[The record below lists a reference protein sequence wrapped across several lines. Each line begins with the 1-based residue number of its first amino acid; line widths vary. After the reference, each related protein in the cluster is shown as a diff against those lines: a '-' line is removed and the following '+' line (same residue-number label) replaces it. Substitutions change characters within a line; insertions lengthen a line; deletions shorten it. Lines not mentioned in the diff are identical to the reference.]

1 VKPLDDPAPNPWG
14 GLIAAG
20 VLPYLLWTLLKKK
33 EKPMSPLEK
42 AFNALVVLLCQEVAK
57 KDEQLEA
64 LHRELRDRPTQEQL
78 RAAERRELLKGDEA
92 NDLRS
97 KLEAVT
103 KERDEL
109 RLKKRFP
116 RTP

>member
-1 VKPLDDPAPNPWG
+1 VKSLVPAW
-14 GLIAAG
+14 AG
-20 VLPYLLWTLLKKK
+20 ALSAGAVLGMLPFMYAMFKKE

-42 AFNALVVLLCQEVAK
+42 AFNALVVLLCQEVTK

-64 LHRELRDRPTQEQL
+64 LHRELRDRPTREQL
-78 RAAERRELLKGDEA
+78 RATERRELLKGDEV